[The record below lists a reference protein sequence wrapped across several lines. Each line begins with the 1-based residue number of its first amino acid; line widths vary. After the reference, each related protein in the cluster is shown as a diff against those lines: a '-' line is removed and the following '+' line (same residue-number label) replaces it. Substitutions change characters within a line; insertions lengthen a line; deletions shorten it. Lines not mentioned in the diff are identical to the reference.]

1 MGNAISGFK
10 QENTEK
16 DFQHFYHILDY
27 IATYYILTMNFKS
40 LTKLSEKSYCDKLV
54 VLTSDIIEK
63 YFNENEITYLY
74 YRTKNG
80 IDVNEMKTDKMIY
93 FNKDILEN
101 LDVSMDEQ
109 KSIRKKRV
117 CLGIAKFY
125 IRIAHIFAAIITT
138 INPIYA
144 YRDEN
149 GNMAKVTLLEKD
161 KIPRGVEKKLY
172 KVNICDN
179 RIRALKKNHTL
190 DISANEVSI
199 QPKVCDINLN
209 KSGSLMTLNDEPGIP
224 ELEMLYFDDNY
235 DYSTGIFTGMSDS
248 TKKQFKKDLKMF
260 YTAFTGNDIM
270 PDTIESFRDIKLR
283 DYSVQPECM
292 KTYENKEY
300 QYNPMPNIPD
310 NPMQNMPDNPMPDM
324 SGNLMQNMPD
334 NPMPDMSGNP
344 MPNMPD
350 NPMSDMSGN
359 PMPNMPD
366 NPMSDMSGNPM
377 PDNLMSDMSSNIAR
391 DTISGG
397 GNDRTGIYRKSTTIS
412 KNDKLFIEYANNI
425 NKMIQNSRNNQNKL
439 LDIINE
445 LFVYMKEPYTDKLV
459 IRVKPTLTE
468 DNLQTIT
475 EKTRKII
482 LNLYI
487 QCEKDYVHGV
497 KIYEAIVEK
506 KILETTQNQIMKLE
520 EEAKNITNSIGN
532 LL

>member
-1 MGNAISGFK
+1 
-10 QENTEK
+10 
-16 DFQHFYHILDY
+16 
-27 IATYYILTMNFKS
+27 
-40 LTKLSEKSYCDKLV
+40 
-54 VLTSDIIEK
+54 
-63 YFNENEITYLY
+63 
-74 YRTKNG
+74 
-80 IDVNEMKTDKMIY
+80 
-93 FNKDILEN
+93 
-101 LDVSMDEQ
+101 
-109 KSIRKKRV
+109 
-117 CLGIAKFY
+117 
-125 IRIAHIFAAIITT
+125 
-138 INPIYA
+138 
-144 YRDEN
+144 
-149 GNMAKVTLLEKD
+149 
-161 KIPRGVEKKLY
+161 
-172 KVNICDN
+172 
-179 RIRALKKNHTL
+179 
-190 DISANEVSI
+190 
-199 QPKVCDINLN
+199 
-209 KSGSLMTLNDEPGIP
+209 
-224 ELEMLYFDDNY
+224 
-235 DYSTGIFTGMSDS
+235 
-248 TKKQFKKDLKMF
+248 
-260 YTAFTGNDIM
+260 
-270 PDTIESFRDIKLR
+270 
-283 DYSVQPECM
+283 
-292 KTYENKEY
+292 
-300 QYNPMPNIPD
+300 
-310 NPMQNMPDNPMPDM
+310 
-324 SGNLMQNMPD
+324 
-334 NPMPDMSGNP
+334 MPDMSGNP

-425 NKMIQNSRNNQNKL
+425 NKMIQNSSNNQNKL

>member
-324 SGNLMQNMPD
+324 SGN
-334 NPMPDMSGNP
+334 
-344 MPNMPD
+344 
-350 NPMSDMSGN
+350 

-425 NKMIQNSRNNQNKL
+425 NKMIQNSSNNQNKL